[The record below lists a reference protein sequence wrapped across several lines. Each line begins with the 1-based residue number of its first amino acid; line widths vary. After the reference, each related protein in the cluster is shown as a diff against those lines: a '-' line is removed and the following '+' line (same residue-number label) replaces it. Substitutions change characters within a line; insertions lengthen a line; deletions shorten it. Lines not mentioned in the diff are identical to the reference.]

1 MPFLRE
7 SKILLVE
14 FSLLMSQTQLF
25 HNFVIPLDIDFL
37 QIRKQTTPLLDHL
50 QQPAPRMMVL
60 LMRLEMLGKFGD
72 SLA

>member
-1 MPFLRE
+1 
-7 SKILLVE
+7 
-14 FSLLMSQTQLF
+14 MSQTQLF

-60 LMRLEMLGKFGD
+60 LVRLKMLGKFGD

>member
-1 MPFLRE
+1 
-7 SKILLVE
+7 
-14 FSLLMSQTQLF
+14 MSQTQLF

>member
-1 MPFLRE
+1 
-7 SKILLVE
+7 
-14 FSLLMSQTQLF
+14 MSQTQLF
-25 HNFVIPLDIDFL
+25 HDFVVPLDIGFL